1 MVPEDTW
8 QRTKGALIVALTSSF
23 VLASRSV
30 SFLGI
35 MVFRVCVRQ
44 KNGFVDPRER
54 SKEGYFGLI
63 WRQIGPSGPLSEPIW
78 PQISFLDSQ
87 TRGFPSQVH
96 HI

>member
-1 MVPEDTW
+1 MHATICRFTFPTQIGRTFVVPEDTW

-63 WRQIGPSGPLSEPIW
+63 
-78 PQISFLDSQ
+78 
-87 TRGFPSQVH
+87 
-96 HI
+96 